1 MSHQMVSHLPDADMQ
16 AAPAALLRAAARA
29 REIARQTQT
38 GVVVVRN
45 VNKPI
50 GRLALQAY
58 QPVYSPRQRHLIG
71 DRDAHS
77 RAERSHS
84 GARRTD

>member
-1 MSHQMVSHLPDADMQ
+1 MDHQAVSYLPDADMQ

-45 VNKPI
+45 GAIVEDS
-50 GRLALQAY
+50 ATT
-58 QPVYSPRQRHLIG
+58 SPPDNQKTL
-71 DRDAHS
+71 S
-77 RAERSHS
+77 
-84 GARRTD
+84 T

>member
-1 MSHQMVSHLPDADMQ
+1 MKHQMVSHLPDADMQ

-45 VNKPI
+45 GVIVEDSATVTQSDDQKN
-50 GRLALQAY
+50 L
-58 QPVYSPRQRHLIG
+58 HLG
-71 DRDAHS
+71 Q
-77 RAERSHS
+77 
-84 GARRTD
+84 

>member
-45 VNKPI
+45 
-50 GRLALQAY
+50 
-58 QPVYSPRQRHLIG
+58 
-71 DRDAHS
+71 
-77 RAERSHS
+77 
-84 GARRTD
+84 GAIVEDSVTTTPPDDQKH